1 MSTLRSTI
9 RRGEVAVGFNP
20 VEYAPAFWNAK
31 RNNTIMRINFDA
43 AIDYDENRKL
53 TECLRNIVCP
63 I

>member
-1 MSTLRSTI
+1 M
-9 RRGEVAVGFNP
+9 VAVGFNP
-20 VEYAPAFWNAK
+20 GEYASAFWNAK
-31 RNNTIMRINFDA
+31 HNNTIMRINFDAA